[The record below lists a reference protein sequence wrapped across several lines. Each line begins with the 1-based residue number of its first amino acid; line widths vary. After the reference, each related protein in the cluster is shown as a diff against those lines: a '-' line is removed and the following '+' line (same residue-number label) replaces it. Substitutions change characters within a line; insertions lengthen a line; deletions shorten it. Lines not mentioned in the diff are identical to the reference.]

1 MVIFKVLYILQ
12 HTQNRQH
19 VGITMEGSLLWP
31 SGIKEGLETM
41 SCLLTPL
48 PLATLFVCQLL
59 PEDGSGLSFLAV
71 LSEPTV
77 FSGLIATL

>member
-1 MVIFKVLYILQ
+1 
-12 HTQNRQH
+12 
-19 VGITMEGSLLWP
+19 MEGSLLWP
-31 SGIKEGLETM
+31 SGIKEGLETR

-77 FSGLIATL
+77 FSGLIATLYGLSAPFQPLGPNYHLPPS